1 VAKTSAKRKTSLV
14 GEGTLQNNSSLTGG
28 SQIRKTIKT
37 PVPPGMGLVKDSSDA
52 ADYIVEMLVVLCNI
66 AKDVDLK
73 FLNYLLEMAYEESL
87 NHTSKKRGTVKSQSR

>member
-1 VAKTSAKRKTSLV
+1 VAKTSAKRKTSLA
-14 GEGTLQNNSSLTGG
+14 GEDRLQNTSSLTGDN
-28 SQIRKTIKT
+28 QIAKNIRT
-37 PVPPGMGLVKDSSDA
+37 PIPPGMGLVKDPGDA

-87 NHTSKKRGTVKSQSR
+87 NHTSKKSGRVKSQAR